1 MQSINGSNANSLLPG
16 FRFSLVSLNMAF
28 SPFLRLDFWGLVLC
42 KGKPSIVRAT
52 LLPGDV
58 LANVVEPVC
67 IHGPG
72 PGGLCLSI
80 WEAEVALIFAPSRNP
95 ESPDKTLTA
104 LTVSMGF
111 TGYTEII

>member
-1 MQSINGSNANSLLPG
+1 MQSINGSNADSLLPG

-28 SPFLRLDFWGLVLC
+28 SPFFRLDFWGLVLC

-72 PGGLCLSI
+72 D
-80 WEAEVALIFAPSRNP
+80 FAYQFGKR
-95 ESPDKTLTA
+95 KWL
-104 LTVSMGF
+104 
-111 TGYTEII
+111 